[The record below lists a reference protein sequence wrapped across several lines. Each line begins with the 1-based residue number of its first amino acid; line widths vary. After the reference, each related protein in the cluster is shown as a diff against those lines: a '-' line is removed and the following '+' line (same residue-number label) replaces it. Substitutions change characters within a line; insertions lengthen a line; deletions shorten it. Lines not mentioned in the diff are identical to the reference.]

1 MAELDVVKEQIA
13 YSKFWLGIM
22 VVTDLGLFGWLIS
35 HAGRPSVILVIG
47 GWLAVT
53 AIGVGILLVHRRIK
67 QQIEKLRD
75 L

>member
-22 VVTDLGLFGWLIS
+22 VVTDLSLFGWLIS
-35 HAGRPSVILVIG
+35 HAGRPTVILVIG
-47 GWLAVT
+47 GWFAVIVT
-53 AIGVGILLVHRRIK
+53 GVGILLVHRRIK
-67 QQIEKLRD
+67 GQIEKLRD